1 MPQWAEFLELG
12 RDEPDA
18 PLDAIIGSQKPN
30 QCCSLIYTSGTT
42 GQPKGVMLSHD
53 NVSST
58 HPHIL
63 RSFVRQCAS
72 NQLISVDLLLQYRCE
87 TLVRPQQSQHLIFTL
102 SQLTWTAYS
111 TAKHVSLTAASQAQE
126 VVVSYL
132 PLSHIAAQ
140 MVDIWIAMKIGG
152 VTYFAQPD
160 ALKVRHTPQTDN
172 TKTPAPEINAHQPV

>member
-1 MPQWAEFLELG
+1 MIYCYSKDVKHLCAHNNH
-12 RDEPDA
+12 
-18 PLDAIIGSQKPN
+18 STS
-30 QCCSLIYTSGTT
+30 SL
-42 GQPKGVMLSHD
+42 
-53 NVSST
+53 
-58 HPHIL
+58 
-63 RSFVRQCAS
+63 
-72 NQLISVDLLLQYRCE
+72 
-87 TLVRPQQSQHLIFTL
+87 L

-172 TKTPAPEINAHQPV
+172 TNTPAPEINAHQPV